1 MHEKENKSSRFLRRP
16 SIVAAIVG
24 PQQMLRKE
32 SFRYGSRRYSNRS
45 AASGGE
51 ADGVSVGGSSGLR
64 RAKTTKREDR
74 ETLRNAVRH
83 SAYNRVRDRE
93 PNFVLVFLIVNCPFP
108 LKKIFSR
115 QSYFS
120 LKNRSVL

>member
-1 MHEKENKSSRFLRRP
+1 M
-16 SIVAAIVG
+16 AAIVG

-93 PNFVLVFLIVNCPFP
+93 PNFVSVFFATQFSFP
-108 LKKIFSR
+108 TLKK
-115 QSYFS
+115 YFPDKVNF
-120 LKNRSVL
+120 L

>member
-1 MHEKENKSSRFLRRP
+1 MKKENKSSLFLRRP

-83 SAYNRVRDRE
+83 SAYNRVRDRTQ
-93 PNFVLVFLIVNCPFP
+93 FRFGFFRDTIFLSHF
-108 LKKIFSR
+108 KKIFSR
-115 QSYFS
+115 QS
-120 LKNRSVL
+120 